1 MIEYGF
7 PSGLWMSRAVIANA
21 PANLLRKA
29 VDELMKAAWSSDY
42 NCIEIEEVFD
52 RLVQVS
58 TVGSYTPP
66 IYADEVVQN
75 AVNQADELLGEDPE
89 RLLKEF
95 EEQLKNLPSMTD
107 EELKRWAEK
116 DEEDDDE
123 QPCAND

>member
-29 VDELMKAAWSSDY
+29 VDDLMKAAWASDY

-58 TVGSYTPP
+58 TVGTYTPP
-66 IYADEVVQN
+66 VTANNIVHN
-75 AVNQADELLGEDPE
+75 AIDQANQMLSGEDE
-89 RLLKEF
+89 KLIEEF
-95 EEQLKNLPSMTD
+95 ENDIKNIENMS
-107 EELKRWAEK
+107 
-116 DEEDDDE
+116 DDE
-123 QPCAND
+123 IRDWLNGEGEKGGDGE